1 MYGTC
6 GRIDNKAD
14 FDLTL
19 IGPIAG
25 PWLIAHQCPRPSPTG
40 PCVFSLSLAYT
51 AAVAAIKIV
60 QFYF

>member
-6 GRIDNKAD
+6 GRIDKAD

-25 PWLIAHQCPRPSPTG
+25 PWLIAHQYPRPSPIG
-40 PCVFSLSLAYT
+40 PCVISLFLAYT
-51 AAVAAIKIV
+51 AAVAAIKMV